1 MSVNEISL
9 KVHSCK
15 EPVDI
20 AGKVFYPLWVY
31 DSSGKYTF
39 TLYSMTKYTAGQ
51 LVDCKV
57 SSFKGK
63 YKLQVINK

>member
-9 KVHSCK
+9 KVHSCQ
-15 EPVDI
+15 EPFSKGD
-20 AGKVFYPLWVY
+20 KVYYPIWVY

-39 TLYSMTKYTAGQ
+39 TLYSTEKYSAGQ
-51 LVDCKV
+51 LIDCKV
-57 SSFKGK
+57 TSFKGK